1 MLSPPSNSCHPAVSR
16 SHSRPP
22 HKLALMVYLA
32 AAAADGVILNP
43 KTYNALIDCLCNLIP
58 EHSSTTPTEYKCVT
72 QALRPQAERTALI
85 ILCRLLRDN
94 LIDALSAGIVT
105 RWLSKYPFGGSTTDE
120 AVRREAVHQLKTF
133 TSDDILMCEVIF
145 RLDNFAEGR
154 KQLRRCGL
162 IGSAIGEN
170 DGNEGDTWMVDGE
183 DTAGGGLV
191 AGAGSRRVREES
203 AEEQAL
209 RRRRREAMVF
219 SEGGGPLGRENIIQ
233 RDEVVLDDEVERE
246 LEQLMDEVNRED
258 DESHVSNPGYTH
270 GWNSWWPWVLS
281 SR

>member
-1 MLSPPSNSCHPAVSR
+1 MT
-16 SHSRPP
+16 
-22 HKLALMVYLA
+22 
-32 AAAADGVILNP
+32 AAADGVILNP
-43 KTYNALIDCLCNLIP
+43 RTYNALVECLCNLIP
-58 EHSSTTPTEYKCVT
+58 EHIPAPQTVYRCVT
-72 QALRPQAERTALI
+72 QARRPQAERTALI

-94 LIDALSAGIVT
+94 LVDAISAGIIT
-105 RWLSKYPFGGSTTDE
+105 RWLSNYPFGGSTTDE

-133 TSDDILMCEVIF
+133 TSDDILMCEVIV

-170 DGNEGDTWMVDGE
+170 DGNEDDTWMVDGE
-183 DTAGGGLV
+183 DTAGGGV
-191 AGAGSRRVREES
+191 ALGASSRRVREES

-258 DESHVSNPGYTH
+258 DENHVEVPSFTQ
-270 GWNSWWPWVLS
+270 GWNSWWPWTVNA
-281 SR
+281 R

>member
-1 MLSPPSNSCHPAVSR
+1 MIV
-16 SHSRPP
+16 
-22 HKLALMVYLA
+22 
-32 AAAADGVILNP
+32 
-43 KTYNALIDCLCNLIP
+43 
-58 EHSSTTPTEYKCVT
+58 
-72 QALRPQAERTALI
+72 
-85 ILCRLLRDN
+85 LCRLLRDN
-94 LIDALSAGIVT
+94 LIDAISAGIVS

-133 TSDDILMCEVIF
+133 TSDDILMCEVIV

-162 IGSAIGEN
+162 IGSAIGESN
-170 DGNEGDTWMVDGE
+170 GDEADTWMVDGD
-183 DTAGGGLV
+183 DTAGGNL
-191 AGAGSRRVREES
+191 ASGAGSRRVREES

-233 RDEVVLDDEVERE
+233 RDEVLDDEVERE

-258 DESHVSNPGYTH
+258 DENLVADSSQTH
-270 GWNSWWPWVLS
+270 GWSSWWPWTVNAA
-281 SR
+281 

>member
-1 MLSPPSNSCHPAVSR
+1 MIV
-16 SHSRPP
+16 
-22 HKLALMVYLA
+22 
-32 AAAADGVILNP
+32 
-43 KTYNALIDCLCNLIP
+43 
-58 EHSSTTPTEYKCVT
+58 
-72 QALRPQAERTALI
+72 
-85 ILCRLLRDN
+85 LCRLLRDN
-94 LIDALSAGIVT
+94 LIDAISAGIVS

-133 TSDDILMCEVIF
+133 TSDDILMCEVIV

-162 IGSAIGEN
+162 IGSAIGESN
-170 DGNEGDTWMVDGE
+170 GNEADTWMVDGD
-183 DTAGGGLV
+183 DTAGGNL
-191 AGAGSRRVREES
+191 ASGAGSRRVREES

-233 RDEVVLDDEVERE
+233 RDEVLDDEVERE

-258 DESHVSNPGYTH
+258 DENHVAESSQTH
-270 GWNSWWPWVLS
+270 GWSSWWPWTVNAA
-281 SR
+281 